1 MQRGDNITVD
11 LLRCGISLRPCHS
24 GHSRA
29 SKRCLLY
36 PQKRTLKL
44 SRVMSALCQRRT
56 SRIRSA
62 RALSPASSPNVD
74 KAAVR
79 DRRKLFVVAPAAAPA
94 ADAAVAAVVAGA
106 AAPAAG
112 AAVVA
117 GAAAAA
123 ADAAVAAVVA
133 AAAAPAADA
142 AVAAAV
148 AAPAAAASV
157 AAVAAGAAAPA
168 ADGSVALV
176 DVAVWRPRDHLARR
190 ARVVLGRP
198 VKAGPAAAAGAE
210 RAFGQARQAQV
221 AELWSPSAVLREA
234 APARWQR
241 REQSRVN
248 LATCH
253 GPTPRGRPAARQIH
267 RSALCAKTP
276 SLPAKQQEAASA
288 A

>member
-44 SRVMSALCQRRT
+44 RRVMSALYQRRT

-62 RALSPASSPNVD
+62 RALRPASSPNVD

-106 AAPAAG
+106 AAPAADAAVAAAVAAAVVAG
-112 AAVVA
+112 AAAPAAGAAVAAVVA

-123 ADAAVAAVVA
+123 AA
-133 AAAAPAADA
+133 A

-148 AAPAAAASV
+148 AAVVAG
-157 AAVAAGAAAPA
+157 AAVAADAAVAA

-198 VKAGPAAAAGAE
+198 VKAGPAAAGAE
-210 RAFGQARQAQV
+210 RAFGQAKQAQV
-221 AELWSPSAVLREA
+221 AELWSPCAVLREA
-234 APARWQR
+234 MPARWQR
-241 REQSRVN
+241 REQSRVH
-248 LATCH
+248 A
-253 GPTPRGRPAARQIH
+253 PADPMAPPESKSSSVRPAR
-267 RSALCAKTP
+267 
-276 SLPAKQQEAASA
+276 
-288 A
+288 